1 MSYQVLIDKLR
12 KERDKI
18 AKESHD
24 KIEKINMAL
33 VALAELNGDV
43 PRLLE
48 VKNAEPIA
56 ITHVR
61 KPKAMVVVKKHE
73 RGGDVLRRIGMHY
86 RDVAIDAARKAGRP
100 VTTEEV
106 FAHLKKLS
114 GKNLNRKTYLGR
126 MCVCLRYDALHGK
139 IQQTKIPGGGRSLWN
154 AMSAADLQKQEI
166 VSADIK

>member
-1 MSYQVLIDKLR
+1 MTYQVLIDKLR
-12 KERDKI
+12 KERETLAHETQ
-18 AKESHD
+18 AKVT
-24 KIEKINMAL
+24 KINQAITAL
-33 VALAELNGDV
+33 LELNGDMPGV
-43 PRLLE
+43 RTE
-48 VKNAEPIA
+48 TVAV
-56 ITHVR
+56 THVR

-106 FAHLKKLS
+106 FQHLKKLS